1 MILKYL
7 KMSAYIL
14 LYFVIYLVMQV
25 ISGLIVGITGGITM
39 ISKYGLTG
47 YRSHINDF
55 IANSTFI
62 IVVIGAIFSFLIYIL
77 LFKNNMEGDL
87 FQRCRFDKMKI
98 SDAVKIIITGVGLS
112 FLCSAF
118 IVLTQEIFVDYSKVS
133 NQISSGEQNVFG
145 MISAVVLIPAFEE
158 ILFRGLIF
166 NELRKNLN
174 LILSVI
180 IQALIFA
187 VAHGNIAQGIYTFCL
202 GVAAALVYTW
212 TKSILSNITLHITF
226 NLCGSIVVPLLS
238 SYIDSFL
245 KGQLIGEY
253 VVIGIYFVIGT
264 LAVIFSLTSLYRRC
278 NFLART

>member
-1 MILKYL
+1 MKYL

-14 LYFVIYLVMQV
+14 LYFAIYLVMQI

-39 ISKYGLTG
+39 ISKYGLAG

-77 LFKNNMEGDL
+77 LFKNNKEGDL
-87 FQRCRFDKMKI
+87 FQRCRFDKIEI
-98 SDAVKIIITGVGLS
+98 SDAVKIIITGIGLS

-145 MISAVVLIPAFEE
+145 MISAVVLIPVFEE

-187 VAHGNIAQGIYTFCL
+187 AAHGNIAQGIYTFCL
-202 GVAAALVYTW
+202 GAAAALVYTW
-212 TKSILSNITLHITF
+212 TKSILADITLHITF
-226 NLCGSIVVPLLS
+226 NLCGSILVPVLS

-264 LAVIFSLTSLYRRC
+264 LAVIFSLISLYKRC